1 VLAAAAA
8 ACLLLTSCGTLD
20 GGDRTSEAF
29 IGPLSNDL
37 IVEADTECFGGRI
50 GAGDTVRVS
59 GFDYLP
65 DTVVTLRWT
74 VATTDETGTW
84 DSVQA
89 EADGE
94 FTAALKINGQIAE
107 PGDLLVIQAEGQGE
121 TGIMILETKLDIG
134 DC

>member
-1 VLAAAAA
+1 MLAAAAA
-8 ACLLLTSCGTLD
+8 ACLLLTSCGALED
-20 GGDRTSEAF
+20 PDSSSEAF
-29 IGPLSNDL
+29 TGPLSNDL
-37 IVEADTECFGGRI
+37 IVAASTECSPGRI
-50 GAGDTVRVS
+50 GIGDTVRVS

-65 DTVVTLRWT
+65 DAVVAMRWT

-94 FTAALKINGQIAE
+94 FTASLKINSQIAK

-121 TGIMILETKLDIG
+121 TGIMILEAKLDIG

>member
-1 VLAAAAA
+1 MLAAAAA
-8 ACLLLTSCGTLD
+8 ACLLLTSCGALD
-20 GGDRTSEAF
+20 DSDRSSEAF

-37 IVEADTECFGGRI
+37 IVAADTECSSGRI
-50 GAGDTVRVS
+50 GIGDTVRVS
-59 GFDYLP
+59 GFDYRP
-65 DTVVTLRWT
+65 DTVVALRWT
-74 VATTDETGTW
+74 VATSNETGTW

-94 FTAALKINGQIAE
+94 FTAALKVNGQIAK
-107 PGDLLVIQAEGQGE
+107 PGDLLVIQAEGQGQ